1 MASSSSPVLIDTN
14 FVLSCYRFKIP
25 LDEIHRVVEEK
36 HHIAVPENVL
46 TELKNLPLTG
56 CDKEGRT
63 VMLAILETY
72 PTVPLDGPVDRSL
85 LDYAAGH
92 TCIVCTNDRILRKAL
107 KRMGTRVIMV
117 RAQSHLVL
125 D

>member
-1 MASSSSPVLIDTN
+1 M
-14 FVLSCYRFKIP
+14 
-25 LDEIHRVVEEK
+25 
-36 HHIAVPENVL
+36 PENVL

-63 VMLAILETY
+63 VMLAVLEKY

-92 TCIVCTNDRILRKAL
+92 ACIVCTNDRILRRAL
-107 KRMGTRVIMV
+107 KRTGTRVIMV

>member
-25 LDEIHRVVEEK
+25 LDEIHQVVEEK
-36 HHIAVPENVL
+36 HHIMVPENVL
-46 TELKNLPLTG
+46 AELRNLHLTG
-56 CDKEGRT
+56 SDREGQT
-63 VMLAILETY
+63 VMLLILEKY
-72 PTVPLDGPVDRSL
+72 PTMPLKGPVDRSL
-85 LDYAAGH
+85 LDYAADH
-92 TCIVCTNDRILRKAL
+92 PCIICTNDRILRGAL
-107 KRMGTRVIMV
+107 KKMGTRVIMV

>member
-36 HHIAVPENVL
+36 HHIVVPENVL

-56 CDKEGRT
+56 CDREGRT
-63 VMLAILETY
+63 VMLAILEKC
-72 PTVPLDGPVDRSL
+72 PTVPLEGPVDRSL

-92 TCIVCTNDRILRKAL
+92 TCIICTNDRILRKAL

-117 RAQSHLVL
+117 KAQSHLVL